1 VKKLLSMSIVLAL
14 VLSFSLVATMPV
26 AADNGPVHNQTQGTN
41 HASIQDAI
49 DAAQEGDV
57 IFVEA
62 GYEVTLD
69 SRIRVEKP
77 LILTTDEDDP
87 AHLIYVG
94 EDTSSVIGIHAEYV
108 TIENFILERRN
119 GRMGSEAISVRESGA
134 TIRGTHIFGD
144 ALDGIH
150 VTDGY
155 PSAYGDNMPYEITIK
170 NNLIQMQPQ
179 DCETWNFT
187 NGIRISAYGAS
198 EWGMVTIEGNTIE
211 GLEGADLRI
220 GVDLLDSTLAAQGG
234 ILNAVITNNTIKDAE
249 MGVRAREGGDAG
261 SSTFNV
267 EITVNTIIGNQ
278 TGIKG
283 DAYDLSGV
291 TVRCNT
297 IAENTVWGAQSVYD
311 DTLDARQNWWGDAS
325 GPYHPDTNPDGT
337 GNGVTDN
344 VLFDPWI
351 GATQDVETDTETG
364 TAYFTASHG
373 CVADIQ
379 ALAEIPP
386 GAPSG
391 VSFPHGMFEF
401 SISCLTPGQSVVVTI
416 ELPEDVPVGYVWWKY
431 QDGEWYSLP
440 NETDDG
446 DNIMTIRLTD
456 GGLGDADGVADGFIS
471 DPGGPGNPE
480 PDPVVVG
487 WEGSPVNRLAVM
499 APWMALF
506 AALIAGA
513 TLLVMRRRRV
523 QI

>member
-1 VKKLLSMSIVLAL
+1 MKRLFGIVIVLAL
-14 VLSFSLVATMPV
+14 VLSFSLVATTPV
-26 AADNGPVHNQTQGTN
+26 VATNGPVYNETQDTY
-41 HASIQDAI
+41 HATIQDAI

-62 GYEVTLD
+62 GYQVTLD
-69 SRIRVEKP
+69 SRIRVEES
-77 LILTTDEDDP
+77 ITLTTDADDP
-87 AHLIYVG
+87 AHLIYLG
-94 EDTSSVIGIHAEYV
+94 NDTSSVIGIHAEHV
-108 TIENFILERRN
+108 TVENFILERRN
-119 GRMGSEAISVRESGA
+119 GDRGSEAISVRESGA
-134 TIRGTHIFGD
+134 TIRRTHIFGD
-144 ALDGIH
+144 ALHGIH

-155 PSAYGDNMPYEITIK
+155 PSAYGDDMPYEITIK
-170 NNLIQMQPQ
+170 DNLIQMEPQ
-179 DCETWNFT
+179 GGDWPYAYAI
-187 NGIRISAYGAS
+187 GISAYGAS
-198 EWGMVTIEGNTIE
+198 EWGKVTIEGNTIE
-211 GLEGADLRI
+211 GLEESELDL
-220 GVDLLDSTLAAQGG
+220 GVDVFDSTLVSSGAT
-234 ILNAVITNNTIKDAE
+234 LNVDITNNTISARF
-249 MGVRAREGGDAG
+249 GVRLVELEEAG
-261 SSTFNV
+261 TFNV
-267 EITVNTIIGNQ
+267 QITENTIIGNQ
-278 TGIKG
+278 RGVQ
-283 DAYDLSGV
+283 ARVWDLSGV

-401 SISCLTPGQSVVVTI
+401 SISCLTPGQSVTVTI

-487 WEGSPVNRLAVM
+487 WEGSPVNKAAVV
-499 APWMALF
+499 APWIALF
-506 AALIAGA
+506 TAIMAGA
-513 TLLVMRRRRV
+513 TLLVMRPRRA